1 MSNTEQVRYSREEL
15 EEFEVIIDKK
25 LEQSRMELEH
35 IKDSLS
41 KIDDTS
47 QRGNFEDGVESHE
60 KEHLM
65 QLAARTQKF
74 ISDLER
80 AKFRIKNGTYGICIE
95 TGNLIPKDRLRAVPH
110 TQQCIEVKLKKR

>member
-1 MSNTEQVRYSREEL
+1 MEKKEQVRYSREDL
-15 EEFEVIIDKK
+15 DEFEVLIDQK
-25 LEQSRMELEH
+25 LEQSRKELEH

-41 KIDDTS
+41 RIDETS

-80 AKFRIKNGTYGICIE
+80 AKFRIKNGTYGICVE
-95 TGNLIPKDRLRAVPH
+95 TGNLIPKERLRAVPH
-110 TQQCIEVKLKKR
+110 TQQCIEVKLKRK